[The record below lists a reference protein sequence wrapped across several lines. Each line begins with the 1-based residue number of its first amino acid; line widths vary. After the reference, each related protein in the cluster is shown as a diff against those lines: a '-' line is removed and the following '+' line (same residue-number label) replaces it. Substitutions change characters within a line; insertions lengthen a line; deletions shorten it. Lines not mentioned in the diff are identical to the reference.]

1 MSSDYYLY
9 AQEKVIEMTGE
20 ENSCV
25 VLLHDELYSDPG
37 IGKFQSFIVLYPDT
51 DREVIHYFSQV
62 YHFTLYH
69 TIPC

>member
-1 MSSDYYLY
+1 
-9 AQEKVIEMTGE
+9 MTGE
-20 ENSCV
+20 ENSCL

-51 DREVIHYFSQV
+51 DREVIHSFSHV